1 MPEAIDVHS
10 FLEKESPTKERN
22 EFPNYFYAGFW
33 VRLFAFLIDLVCIG
47 VITSSTIGLVYKLF
61 GWESSSSI
69 ITLYGFLS
77 LSIYLAYFVLLTK
90 FNKGQTL
97 GKMIFGLKVVSFDEE
112 PLSWQTVLIRELVC
126 RFILKTFLLSIGYL
140 VTIFTPK
147 KQHIGDLFSNTSV
160 VTLNYLK
167 AAKDMNIDTLY
178 TTQQKQLEEQQ

>member
-1 MPEAIDVHS
+1 MPEVIERNS
-10 FLEKESPTKERN
+10 FLEKEPSAKERN
-22 EFPNYFYAGFW
+22 KFPNYFYAGFW
-33 VRLFAFLIDLVCIG
+33 IRLFAFLIDLVCIG
-47 VITSSTIGLVYKLF
+47 MIISSTLGLVYKLF

-97 GKMIFGLKVVSFDEE
+97 GKMIFGLQVVSFDEE
-112 PLSWQTVLIRELVC
+112 SLSWQTVLIRELVC
-126 RFILKTFLLSIGYL
+126 RFILKAFLLSIGYL

-160 VTLNYLK
+160 VTLNFLK
-167 AAKDMNIDTLY
+167 AAKDIDTLY